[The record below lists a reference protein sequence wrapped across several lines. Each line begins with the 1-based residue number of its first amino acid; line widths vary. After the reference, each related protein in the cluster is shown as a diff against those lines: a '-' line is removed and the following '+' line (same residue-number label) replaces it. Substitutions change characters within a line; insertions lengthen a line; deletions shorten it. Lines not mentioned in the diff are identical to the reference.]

1 MGFQLVQGGADSEL
15 PRTESLLWGYVENKP
30 LTPLLTIWTN
40 SSGRQLCGGR
50 EKIVCVCALG
60 GGGGGKGL
68 KQREKGRKRNGNAK
82 DC

>member
-1 MGFQLVQGGADSEL
+1 MLAVLFGYLGGGGGGGMGFQLVQGGADSEL

-50 EKIVCVCALG
+50 EKIVCVCASG
-60 GGGGGKGL
+60 GV
-68 KQREKGRKRNGNAK
+68 K
-82 DC
+82 D

>member
-1 MGFQLVQGGADSEL
+1 MLAVLFGYLGGGGGMGFQLVQGGADSEL

-60 GGGGGKGL
+60 GAYPLL
-68 KQREKGRKRNGNAK
+68 K
-82 DC
+82 D